1 MTQKERFL
9 AALRLET
16 PDVVPVS
23 PLIHSRYA
31 HARLGRSD
39 WRAVFE
45 LHHEIGSCH
54 YRGPIGVGI
63 ETEMP
68 EGWEHSSE
76 VLLDEGVHR
85 VTRST
90 LHTPKGDLTS
100 TVDRGSIPHDPL
112 VAKTTEYYVKEPGD
126 WRIIIE
132 VWEHRAQTAKPRPAS
147 TVQEAFELMRNDGVA
162 SVGVSSAFHLV
173 ATQRGMQDLFYD
185 LYDCPDLLREA
196 HRHACDIQ
204 AKVIQAF
211 LMSPSEVAWYDI
223 CWATGMNLG
232 PKLFDQWLGDEL
244 TRMCALVR
252 DRPGKFISLYTLGRM
267 REIMPT
273 LMNARPHM
281 IATFEP
287 NEGDLSLREA
297 KELYGDEVCVMGNFD
312 SVILAHGSV
321 EEARAEAK
329 RCLDEAMEGGAY
341 IMGTGD
347 EVPADAKYENLKAM
361 VEVVEEFGRH

>member
-1 MTQKERFL
+1 M
-9 AALRLET
+9 
-16 PDVVPVS
+16 
-23 PLIHSRYA
+23 
-31 HARLGRSD
+31 
-39 WRAVFE
+39 
-45 LHHEIGSCH
+45 
-54 YRGPIGVGI
+54 
-63 ETEMP
+63 
-68 EGWEHSSE
+68 SS
-76 VLLDEGVHR
+76 
-85 VTRST
+85 
-90 LHTPKGDLTS
+90 
-100 TVDRGSIPHDPL
+100 
-112 VAKTTEYYVKEPGD
+112 
-126 WRIIIE
+126 
-132 VWEHRAQTAKPRPAS
+132 
-147 TVQEAFELMRNDGVA
+147 
-162 SVGVSSAFHLV
+162 
-173 ATQRGMQDLFYD
+173 
-185 LYDCPDLLREA
+185 
-196 HRHACDIQ
+196 
-204 AKVIQAF
+204 

-267 REIMPT
+267 RDIMPT

-341 IMGTGD
+341 IMGTSD
-347 EVPADAKYENLKAM
+347 EVPADTKYENLKAM
-361 VEVVEEFGRH
+361 VEVVEEFRRH